1 MPSWWLIQKVY
12 SITGLQVRF
21 CLMCRLIAIAVMFS
35 IHQDILPQ
43 CSNGHLLSIY
53 YIGMLT
59 LLTLHIVT
67 DIAILRLSM
76 RGTIMDD
83 RPRRRMPLLLYV
95 KIPLFLPEFAW
106 TTLGTYWAFRE
117 STCDLHVVWT
127 VKGAVIAGW
136 IIMLVLLIGLWGVFD
151 PLGSHSSQHEDTEM
165 DATAAAARL
174 WETR

>member
-1 MPSWWLIQKVY
+1 M
-12 SITGLQVRF
+12 SIAVK
-21 CLMCRLIAIAVMFS
+21 CRLIAIAVMFS
-35 IHQDILPQ
+35 IHRDVLPM
-43 CSNGHLLSIY
+43 CSNGHLLRIY
-53 YIGMLT
+53 YIGMLV
-59 LLTLHIVT
+59 LLSLHIIT

-83 RPRRRMPLLLYV
+83 RPRRRMPLFLYV
-95 KIPLFLPEFAW
+95 KIPLFCPEFAW

-127 VKGAVIAGW
+127 VKGAVIVGW
-136 IIMLVLLIGLWGVFD
+136 IIMVVLLIGLWIVFD